1 MIWGIMSPSAS
12 NIKTLMH
19 IIYLCKRLEGTE
31 AQIIIVPCKKQ
42 TSYSKKKVLNFFMKF
57 INIRKRNK
65 RYMSNMYI
73 EEEIYYSK

>member
-42 TSYSKKKVLNFFMKF
+42 TSYSKKESVEF
-57 INIRKRNK
+57 I
-65 RYMSNMYI
+65 
-73 EEEIYYSK
+73 